1 MVLVRRFAEEQGAE
15 ALFVVDGEEALVT
28 LLERGELDVM
38 VGGLSSRSPWSTKVA
53 LTRPYTRTQE
63 EGRTVKHVMAV
74 VRGENALLSELERF
88 LDEESS

>member
-1 MVLVRRFAEEQGAE
+1 M
-15 ALFVVDGEEALVT
+15 
-28 LLERGELDVM
+28 
-38 VGGLSSRSPWSTKVA
+38 A